1 LNAPWRSGLSWR
13 TSKGTVRS
21 VVSTRLTE
29 VWQGEVIGLDLEAEF
44 VYRPD
49 GPPGGQLWN
58 RSEPQHPALGQAA
71 PAQRSGGQAD

>member
-1 LNAPWRSGLSWR
+1 
-13 TSKGTVRS
+13 

-49 GPPGGQLWN
+49 GPPGGL
-58 RSEPQHPALGQAA
+58 L
-71 PAQRSGGQAD
+71 